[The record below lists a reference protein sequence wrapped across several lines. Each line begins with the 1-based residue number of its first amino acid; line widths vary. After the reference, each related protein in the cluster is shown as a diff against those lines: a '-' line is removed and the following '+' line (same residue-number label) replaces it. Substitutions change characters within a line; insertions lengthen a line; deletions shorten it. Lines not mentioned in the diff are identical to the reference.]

1 MGRARGTHT
10 CTRACTHPHSLG
22 TASFGRLVVSA
33 LPANLTITAPNTWPH
48 GCSRV
53 MATDPTGPSKRQ
65 TEGTFFLFSFSANQL
80 TQKSPPKCQVWAL
93 AVLREVCLPPPPAM
107 PTPTWQD
114 LPRFCF
120 ILSTYGWSAFCLL
133 CCLHRSCPHTRE
145 RCLPVGSMH
154 CPELHLKQAGAQQL
168 FVKGMKKSQKQVSAK
183 KI

>member
-1 MGRARGTHT
+1 MPEAHTHAHERVHTHRAWEQLASAGLWFQLFLQTSPCWLQTDGLMGIA
-10 CTRACTHPHSLG
+10 
-22 TASFGRLVVSA
+22 
-33 LPANLTITAPNTWPH
+33 
-48 GCSRV
+48 RV

-65 TEGTFFLFSFSANQL
+65 TEGTFLLFSFPANQL
-80 TQKSPPKCQVWAL
+80 TQKSPPRCQVWAL

-114 LPRFCF
+114 PPCFCF

-154 CPELHLKQAGAQQL
+154 CPELRLKQAGAQ
-168 FVKGMKKSQKQVSAK
+168 
-183 KI
+183 